1 MNKLEELESFVAVVD
16 GQGFG
21 KAGEKLGMAKSMVSR
36 RVSELEKR
44 LGVQLLQ
51 RTTRRQSLTEAGAQ
65 FYQRA
70 QQLLADLDEAE
81 QFVADAQCRVS
92 GRIKLAA
99 PMGLGVDL
107 LSEPV
112 SQFMTEHGEIKIE
125 IELNDRRVDLIEEN
139 IDLAIR
145 IGDLEDSSLIARRLA
160 TVEFV
165 VCASPGYLAVHGE
178 PRHPSELSDHEVLVY
193 TNIAVGRQ
201 WFFEQ
206 KGKRVTP
213 RVNYRLSANNGDF
226 LARVASLNMG
236 IVGGPVAFLQGY
248 IERGELVPILTG
260 YPRPDT
266 GMYALYPPGRLVSKR
281 VKLLSDF
288 LYEYFS
294 SREFSPVSEN
304 MTIDGK
310 TR

>member
-1 MNKLEELESFVAVVD
+1 MNKLEQLECFVAVVD
-16 GQGFG
+16 GRGFG
-21 KAGEKLGMAKSMVSR
+21 KAGDKLGMAKSMVSR

-92 GRIKLAA
+92 GKIKLAA
-99 PMGLGVDL
+99 PLGLGVDL
-107 LSEPV
+107 LAEPI
-112 SQFMTEHGEIKIE
+112 SQFMAEHDEVKID
-125 IELNDRRVDLIEEN
+125 INLNDRQVDLIEEN

-145 IGDLEDSSLIARRLA
+145 IGDMEDSSLIARKLGS
-160 TVEFV
+160 VHFV
-165 VCASPGYLAVHGE
+165 VCASPGYLAAHGE
-178 PRHPSELSDHEVLVY
+178 PRHPSELSDHQVMVY
-193 TNIAVGRQ
+193 SNIAVGRQ
-201 WFFEQ
+201 WYFEQ
-206 KGKRVTP
+206 QGQRVTP
-213 RVNYRLSANNGDF
+213 RMNYRLSANNGDF
-226 LARVASLNMG
+226 LARAASLDMA

-260 YPRPDT
+260 FPRPQT

-288 LYEYFS
+288 LHEYFS
-294 SREFSPVSEN
+294 RRDF
-304 MTIDGK
+304 
-310 TR
+310 